1 MSQLT
6 FGNAELTGACIP
18 EHFCLPVQLPTGG
31 KPKSSHHVKYTL
43 AIANTV
49 EYSG

>member
-1 MSQLT
+1 MSQLA
-6 FGNAELTGACIP
+6 FGNVELTGVCIP

-31 KPKSSHHVKYTL
+31 KNKSSHHVKFTL
-43 AIANTV
+43 AIVSTV